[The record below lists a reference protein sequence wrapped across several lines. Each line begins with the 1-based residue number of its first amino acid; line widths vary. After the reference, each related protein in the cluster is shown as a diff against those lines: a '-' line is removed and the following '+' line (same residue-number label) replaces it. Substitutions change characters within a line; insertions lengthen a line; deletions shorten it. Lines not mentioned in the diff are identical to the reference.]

1 MDLILHIGAHRT
13 ASTGFQ
19 HYMTRNARPLRR
31 AGIGFLGPSQTRDGL
46 LTGVVPVA
54 GLRTPEDQLRRAHA
68 RVAMNLAKLGQSGI
82 EQLIISDENMI
93 GAPRRNLR
101 QRALYPDI
109 GLRLARF
116 ASVFGGRVVRICL
129 SVRSLDCFWASTLA
143 FGVARGHRLP
153 GPDMLD
159 ALAQAPRSWRDVI
172 TDAACAFPG
181 VEILVLP
188 HELYAG
194 LPERRLHLMT
204 GLRDLPKTHARDW
217 INRAPCLTEL
227 RRILRDRGADPGRL
241 PPGDGRWCPFDTI
254 QTSLLRE
261 SYADD
266 LFWLRAGADGLATLI
281 EETGMAQTG
290 TNPAATQ
297 MTRGQDHGIKDRRL
311 A

>member
-19 HYMTRNARPLRR
+19 HYMTRNARALRTL
-31 AGIGFLGPSQTRDGL
+31 GTGFLGPADTRNGL
-46 LTGVVPVA
+46 LTGVVPMA
-54 GLRTPEDQLRRAHA
+54 GIMKPHQQLRRARA
-68 RVAMNLAKLGQSGI
+68 RVAINLARQRQSGLDH
-82 EQLIISDENMI
+82 LIISDENMM

-101 QRALYPDI
+101 ERALYPDI

-116 ASVFGGRVVRICL
+116 ASVFGDRATRICL
-129 SVRSLDCFWASTLA
+129 SIRSLDSYWASALA
-143 FGVARGHRLP
+143 FSVARGHRLP
-153 GPDMLD
+153 APGTLD
-159 ALAQAPRSWRDVI
+159 ALAQSPRGWRDVI
-172 TDAACAFPG
+172 TDTACAFPG

-194 LPERRLHLMT
+194 RPERRLHLMT
-204 GLRDLPKTHARDW
+204 GQRDLPKTHARDW
-217 INRAPCLTEL
+217 MNRAPCLTEL

-261 SYADD
+261 TYADD

-281 EETGMAQTG
+281 EETGTVQTG
-290 TNPAATQ
+290 AKPATTQ
-297 MTRGQDHGIKDRRL
+297 MQRGQDHGIEDRRL